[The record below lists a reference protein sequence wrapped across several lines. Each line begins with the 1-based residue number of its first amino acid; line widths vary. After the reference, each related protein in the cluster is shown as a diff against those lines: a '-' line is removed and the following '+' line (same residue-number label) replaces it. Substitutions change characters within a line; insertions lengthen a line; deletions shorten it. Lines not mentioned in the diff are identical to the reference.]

1 VGAAHGRYGQ
11 DSTGQDSTGQGGKR
25 RIRRAGR
32 HTAPSQVH
40 KVAERAGRAAPA
52 LGLVGVLAAAPQ
64 VRDLM
69 VSAPAAHAVT
79 AHGAAGQAGAIGA
92 VAGQIYSDRLQGATA
107 RRQQAQKADTYRA
120 RHRAAA
126 DSGRAG
132 SGSPGIQRLPGAH
145 HRGGQSGGG
154 QSGGGQSGGG
164 QSGGG
169 RHTTYTCSGTSPMM
183 PQHYAKIMHF
193 LTTHGYA
200 GRAAAGIAGNIFQES
215 GGDPESGGGLIGWT
229 PLPDG
234 LVTGNPQ
241 ADLWAQLAAL
251 LTFNQAWAQYLPELN
266 AAGTPSAA
274 ADIYMVHFERPGVPS
289 AARREA
295 SATAVA
301 AACGQ

>member
-1 VGAAHGRYGQ
+1 VGAAAHSRYW
-11 DSTGQDSTGQGGKR
+11 QDSTGQGGKR

-32 HTAPSQVH
+32 HTTPSQVQ
-40 KVAERAGRAAPA
+40 KVAERASRAAPA
-52 LGLVGVLAAAPQ
+52 VGLVGVLAAAPQ

-79 AHGAAGQAGAIGA
+79 THSAAGQAGAA
-92 VAGQIYSDRLQGATA
+92 DALAGQIYSDRLQGATA

-132 SGSPGIQRLPGAH
+132 SGSSGIQRLPGAH

-154 QSGGGQSGGG
+154 HSGGG

-169 RHTTYTCSGTSPMM
+169 RHATYTCSGAGPLL

-193 LTTHGYA
+193 LTRHGYT
-200 GRAAAGIAGNIFQES
+200 GLAAAGIAGNIFQES

-229 PLPDG
+229 PLPAG
-234 LVTGNPQ
+234 LVSGNPQ
-241 ADLWAQLAAL
+241 ADLWAQLAAV
-251 LTFNQAWAQYLPELN
+251 LTFNQGWAQYLPELN
-266 AAGTPSAA
+266 AASTAPAA
-274 ADIYMVHFERPGVPS
+274 ADIYMVHFERPGLPA

-295 SATAVA
+295 AATAVA